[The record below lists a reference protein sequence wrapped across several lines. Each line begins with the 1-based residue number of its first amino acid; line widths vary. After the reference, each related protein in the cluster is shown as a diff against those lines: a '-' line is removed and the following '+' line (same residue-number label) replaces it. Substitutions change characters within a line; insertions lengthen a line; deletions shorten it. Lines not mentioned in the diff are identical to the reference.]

1 LVNNQSGLAFIF
13 NGGQNTVSNT
23 NTASIGTIS
32 QSANGNQRL
41 DGTQSINNQS
51 GSEAFA
57 SQFGTNNIANIN
69 FGAGSI
75 TQKIQKN
82 QLGSQDQTITNASIT
97 FALQTGINDATANT
111 SHHGKS
117 GSSSQTLV
125 GSQVFGQNQHIAN
138 TDNAQTI
145 QNARNEQ
152 DNMDNNIA
160 GGTAPT
166 TQAVF
171 GDNQT
176 RTNSNC

>member
-1 LVNNQSGLAFIF
+1 VTADQFSTNGIGNNNAGSSGTVTQSASGNQKVNDKELVNIQSGLAFIF

-23 NTASIGTIS
+23 NTASKGTVS

-41 DGTQSINNQS
+41 DGSQSINIQS

-97 FALQTGINDATANT
+97 FALQTGISDATNAHTANT

-125 GSQVFGQNQHIAN
+125 GS
-138 TDNAQTI
+138 
-145 QNARNEQ
+145 
-152 DNMDNNIA
+152 
-160 GGTAPT
+160 
-166 TQAVF
+166 
-171 GDNQT
+171 
-176 RTNSNC
+176 